1 VVLDCSV
8 ERAWVDLRDRGRLEA
23 ALARPSV
30 YGYYRSADL
39 VLQAAALVHGIAEGQ
54 PFLDGNKRTAHV
66 AMAEFLFI
74 NGFEI
79 DLSIEHELADW
90 ILQLSE
96 GLTVEAFADLLR
108 PWLMPVR

>member
-1 VVLDCSV
+1 MLECST

-30 YGYYRSADL
+30 YAFYRGADL

-66 AMAEFLFI
+66 AMTEFLYI
-74 NGFEI
+74 NGFEL
-79 DLSIEHELADW
+79 DLVIEHELADW
-90 ILQLSE
+90 ILALSE
-96 GLTVEAFADLLR
+96 GLTVEQFADLLR
-108 PWLMPVR
+108 PWLRPVR